1 MVEGWSAS
9 IHGVSP
15 KNCWGKASLGSYP
28 KRGGRIALCPG
39 ARRFSS
45 SSSTTSP
52 KRRRSQ
58 RGPGPRDR
66 RRASKKIQHR
76 PRGKLAL
83 CALGR
88 GYLTPSSPAL
98 FFYGRPIE
106 GRRCARA
113 LSWKQLTS
121 PTQPPCCLPQERQYG
136 LCLKVFRVTYP
147 KHLREKLIDY
157 PPTSYGSAQAPV
169 ETPLSSWRVPLFA
182 FHVSWC
188 YRLPQTYGYRES
200 TRSQNAEISSKGVG
214 LSWSWPS

>member
-1 MVEGWSAS
+1 MQGFSWV
-9 IHGVSP
+9 
-15 KNCWGKASLGSYP
+15 LP
-28 KRGGRIALCPG
+28 KRGGANRPVPRG
-39 ARRFSS
+39 AAIFFEFKHYKPKKKKV
-45 SSSTTSP
+45 STRT
-52 KRRRSQ
+52 
-58 RGPGPRDR
+58 
-66 RRASKKIQHR
+66 R
-76 PRGKLAL
+76 PRGRASGFQKNPAPTSRETRPL
-83 CALGR
+83 CAWKGISHTIEPGFVFLWQAHGKQR
-88 GYLTPSSPAL
+88 TPL
-98 FFYGRPIE
+98 F
-106 GRRCARA
+106 ARA
-113 LSWKQLTS
+113 LSWKQLAS

-157 PPTSYGSAQAPV
+157 PPTSFLGSAQTPV